1 MHKRHVWPVE
11 IKNKQQKISRT
22 MSVRNFWAVLL
33 KILGIWLVI
42 GGFTTVSQFISAFSY
57 IQTFNAGW
65 WSALPV
71 IGLLFLTIAV
81 YIFVLWLFVFN
92 TSWLIDKLKLEKGF
106 TEERL
111 EFDINSSSIIKIAT
125 IVIGG
130 LIFIDS
136 LPQFCRQTFVFF
148 QQKSMLVENPVT
160 GWIVFH
166 FVKMALGY
174 LLMTNSK
181 LVVKYIERRDK

>member
-1 MHKRHVWPVE
+1 MG
-11 IKNKQQKISRT
+11 
-22 MSVRNFWAVLL
+22 VRNFWTVLL

-42 GGFTTVSQFISAFSY
+42 DGFTTVSQFISAFSY
-57 IQTFNAGW
+57 IGSFNSNW
-65 WSALPV
+65 WNTLYV
-71 IGLLFLTIAV
+71 TGLLFLTIGV
-81 YIFVLWLFVFN
+81 YIFVLWLFVFK

-106 TEERL
+106 TEEKI

-136 LPQFCRQTFVFF
+136 LPQFCRHTFIFF

-160 GWIVFH
+160 GWIIFYLVKTVF
-166 FVKMALGY
+166 GY

-181 LVVKYIERRDK
+181 PVVEFIERRNNKAD